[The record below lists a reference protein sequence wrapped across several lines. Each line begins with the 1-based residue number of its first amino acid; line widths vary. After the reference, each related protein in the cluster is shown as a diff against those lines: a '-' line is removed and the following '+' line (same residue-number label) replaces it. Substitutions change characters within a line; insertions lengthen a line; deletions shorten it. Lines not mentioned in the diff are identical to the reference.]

1 MKILLIQLRQL
12 GDVLLTSSLSKVIKE
27 HFPHYTVHFLTLSN
41 AKSLVSDNP
50 YIDSIHLLEKGLL
63 SEIITVFKVR
73 KQNYDVVI
81 DIQRTSRSNRIVF
94 FSNANQKIAAKKRF
108 NNFYYNR
115 LIEIKQSNYA
125 LDEKIYFLNAI
136 GIKPQER
143 YLPEIYLNRKS
154 IENALLF
161 MERQGIKEENYF
173 VVAPTA
179 RRVQK
184 TWAAI
189 NFGIVT
195 REISKMTG
203 LTPLVIYAP
212 DESDKLYDFFSEL
225 KGIGFINACGQG
237 FQEIALLIQKSRFF
251 IGNDSFLS
259 HLSVTQKKLSFVL
272 MGSYFKWFPDL
283 DFVHKIYAGLMCQPC
298 NNWRKCPYEL
308 EDGKLRCVNILGV
321 EKVIDRIK
329 REIRIDDMV
338 Q

>member
-12 GDVLLTSSLSKVIKE
+12 GDVLLTSTLPKVIKE

-41 AKSLVSDNP
+41 ANSLVSDNP
-50 YIDSIHLLEKGLL
+50 YIDRIHLLERGLL
-63 SEIITVFKVR
+63 SEILTVFKVR
-73 KQNYDVVI
+73 KQSYDVVI
-81 DIQRTSRSNRIVF
+81 DIQRTSRSNRIAF

-115 LIEIKQSNYA
+115 LIETRQSDYA
-125 LDEKIYFLNAI
+125 LDEKISFLSAI
-136 GIKPQER
+136 GIEPQKK
-143 YLPEIYLNRKS
+143 YLPEIYINRKS
-154 IENALLF
+154 IENALMF
-161 MERQGIKEENYF
+161 MERWKIKEKNYF

-184 TWAAI
+184 TWSAI

-195 REISKMTG
+195 KKLSRISG
-203 LTPLVIYAP
+203 LVPLVVHAP
-212 DESDKLYDFFSEL
+212 DESDKLYEFFEGL
-225 KGIGFINACGQG
+225 KGVDFVNACGVG
-237 FQEIALLIQKSRFF
+237 FQEIAFLIQKSRFF

-272 MGSYFKWFPDL
+272 MSSYLKWFPDV
-283 DFVHKIYAGLMCQPC
+283 DFVHKIYAELPCQPC

-308 EDGKLRCVNILGV
+308 EDGKLRCINTLRV

-329 REIRIDDMV
+329 REIKI
-338 Q
+338 